1 MMGWENIDDL
11 EMKFGEF
18 RNLPFIIGLMVDFC
32 KVKKLDKTVYER
44 ELAHQFYD
52 ALYKYSHTKFDVL
65 LGIPEVKFLFS
76 KMLDDS
82 YVDIFISRHETLSKN
97 VEDYKKC
104 AKSIHSALNQQF
116 SN

>member
-76 KMLDDS
+76 KM
-82 YVDIFISRHETLSKN
+82 
-97 VEDYKKC
+97 
-104 AKSIHSALNQQF
+104 
-116 SN
+116 